1 MSKAEVISRLTTDRL
16 IALIRADTTD
26 DIRQLTSA
34 LSAGGIRNWEIPMI
48 CPAIPDFLA
57 EVAPDFPDFQ
67 FGLSTVVDTETA
79 RRGIIAGARFI
90 STPALRPEVILL
102 CRRYQVPVICGVHS
116 AEEMDAALLAGA
128 DALKLYPS
136 ETRFGPT
143 HMRET
148 REALPEARLF
158 PVGGV
163 TATTV
168 SDFFDA
174 GADAAFLSSCL
185 RDPEESGSPDSKSVT
200 EKAAEVVAALES
212 ASSEA
217 APA

>member
-1 MSKAEVISRLTTDRL
+1 MSKSDVISRLTADRL
-16 IALIRADTTD
+16 IALIKADTAA
-26 DIRQLTSA
+26 DIRKLTEA
-34 LSAGGIRNWEIPMI
+34 LSEGGISNWEIPMI

-67 FGLSTVVDTETA
+67 FGISTVVDTETA

-148 REALPEARLF
+148 RAALPDTRLF

-163 TATTV
+163 TASTV
-168 SDFFDA
+168 GDFFAA

-185 RDPEESGSPDSKSVT
+185 RDPQEEGPADSKSIT
-200 EKAAEVVAALES
+200 EKALEVVSALTTAT
-212 ASSEA
+212 ASV
-217 APA
+217 